1 MPMYNERIYI
11 YFFKHR
17 SRRLNMKLYAAVFCW
32 VDRYIKFLWNWTEL
46 VAVVMDDL
54 LTFHKLQWLKTSL
67 ESFMTNNRCSNDE
80 LHLRSCLMYAPT
92 AVDGMS
98 VVALNL
104 EAGLVAD
111 LWSQMVWGR
120 LRHWH
125 YRMVCACIC
134 WKLTIVALIS
144 NLTFRLWCKS
154 VE

>member
-11 YFFKHR
+11 FFQYR

-46 VAVVMDDL
+46 AAVAMDDF
-54 LTFHKLQWLKTSL
+54 LTFHKLQWFKTSL
-67 ESFMTNNRCSNDE
+67 ESFMTNNRCNNDG

-92 AVDGMS
+92 AVDSMS

-104 EAGLVAD
+104 GAGLVAD
-111 LWSQMVWGR
+111 LWSQMVWGT
-120 LRHWH
+120 LPYWH
-125 YRMVCACIC
+125 YRMVCGYIC

-154 VE
+154 IE